1 MRCHWAKSLPEDLA
15 FKRMPP
21 DTRTAGHVGHISR
34 PRFNPGESLPGY
46 LLRIA
51 ADNFINGIAALARVH
66 AVSAQV
72 LVSMDPQNLALR
84 LWGPKSEERLDLG
97 HLKAARR
104 INARAHL
111 WRSQCRICPDCW
123 KEGPHES
130 YFRDEWDEIAS
141 MVCGKHRVMLVDR
154 CPSCHEPLDYRS
166 LLSPVRCTCGQVL
179 SASVTQRPSRTAKRA
194 LQALGLFIQRPGQD
208 AQLLAARA
216 IRSMNLV
223 AGHRKPREI
232 VIQPERAFVSALQ
245 LKAVAPW
252 FADWPRGFVE
262 EFVKRGWKPKDIVG
276 FDLKGRFCAHEL
288 SDINLAL
295 NEILAKNFPSEG
307 SHQRSSGL
315 SPYPISALFSA
326 FPRRDNHRAAIFSAE
341 ELDGPLPKGSWPTL
355 LLAVYGA
362 AWGRSGVPAALDV
375 TQLRDFLRAADPEG
389 SGPSRH
395 YLSATTSH
403 LLKVQRLLTTTRIRL
418 LKSRRTASLSEPA
431 VVEVDAVSARAR
443 QGPGAA
449 ESALAPGTTLMQ
461 WVATLFAQRTVEINI
476 GVMWRLTSCRLA
488 IDCYL
493 WLRVEAASQSALVNA
508 TWTDFQAQVGSESP
522 QESFRSGAARA
533 WSMVMEVCPNITVI
547 PVHDGFVVEV
557 APKFHVEGC

>member
-1 MRCHWAKSLPEDLA
+1 MR
-15 FKRMPP
+15 P
-21 DTRTAGHVGHISR
+21 DTRTAAHVGHISR

-66 AVSAQV
+66 AVSAQE
-72 LVSMDPQNLALR
+72 LLSMDPQNLSLR
-84 LWGPKSEERLDLG
+84 LWGKKSEGRLDLG
-97 HLKAARR
+97 HWQAARR
-104 INARAHL
+104 VSARAHL
-111 WRSQCRICPDCW
+111 WRSRCRICPDCW
-123 KEGPHES
+123 KEGPHEC

-141 MVCGKHRVMLVDR
+141 LTCSKHGVMLVDR
-154 CPSCHEPLDYRS
+154 CSRCHTPIDYRS

-179 SASVTQRPSRTAKRA
+179 SASVTQKPSRAAKRA
-194 LQALGLFIQRPGQD
+194 LQALGLGIQRPGHD

-216 IRSMNLV
+216 ILNMDLV

-232 VIQPERAFVSALQ
+232 VIQPERAFVSVLQ

-252 FADWPRGFVE
+252 FADWPRGFAE

-276 FDLKGRFCAHEL
+276 FDLKSRFCAYEL
-288 SDINLAL
+288 PDINLAL
-295 NEILAKNFPSEG
+295 NGILAKALAPER

-326 FPRRDNHRAAIFSAE
+326 FPRRDNRRASIFSDE
-341 ELDGPLPKGSWPTL
+341 ELDGPLPKGSWPML

-362 AWGRSGVPAALDV
+362 AWGCSGAPAALDAA
-375 TQLRDFLRAADPEG
+375 QLRDFLRAADPEG
-389 SGPSRH
+389 VGPSRH
-395 YLSATTSH
+395 YLSASTSH
-403 LLKVQRLLTTTRIRL
+403 LLKAQKLFTTTRIQL
-418 LKSRRTASLSEPA
+418 LKSRRTDSLSEPA
-431 VVEVDAVSARAR
+431 GVAVDAVSARALQEPR
-443 QGPGAA
+443 GA
-449 ESALAPGTTLMQ
+449 ELNLAQGTTLMQ

-493 WLRVEAASQSALVNA
+493 WLRVEAASQSARVST
-508 TWTDFQAQVGSESP
+508 TWTEFQAQVGSESP
-522 QESFRSGAARA
+522 QGSFRSVAARA
-533 WSMVMEVCPNITVI
+533 WSMVMEVCPNITVF